1 MTVTS
6 AITPSG
12 RHIKAAMN
20 TAAINAPT
28 AIATGRLR
36 FAGCA
41 PERGLLTARPA
52 GCPPRRRPVCTG
64 GRRGMPDGSVP
75 IVIRDGSRAA
85 TGSSSVGITSCCPV
99 RRTPD
104 PESSPGSVGE
114 SSFQTGDSEVN
125 DDQTS
130 SSSSVPAPGTVT
142 SASAVEVEARQLAG
156 RRFGPMRE
164 GPRVAGTERQTVID
178 SFLVASGLVLV
189 EEWYVVLLVVT
200 IPSPGVVRH
209 RLSFPSP
216 LLGHARTSSVPG
228 PGTQTSRSSCSL
240 RPNAPSMRSTCS

>member
-1 MTVTS
+1 MTVIN

-20 TAAINAPT
+20 TAAINTPT
-28 AIATGRLR
+28 AVATGRLR

-41 PERGLLTARPA
+41 AERGLLTARPA

-99 RRTPD
+99 RRTPG
-104 PESSPGSVGE
+104 PASAPGSVGE
-114 SSFQTGDSEVN
+114 SSFHTGDSEVN

-130 SSSSVPAPGTVT
+130 SSSSVPSPGTVT
-142 SASAVEVEARQLAG
+142 SASGSRSRRGSSPVGGSVQCGSDPVSLAPNVRPSSTASWSRVGSCSSKSGSSSSSSRSRRQVSSVIGCPFPVLSSVMHEL
-156 RRFGPMRE
+156 RRC
-164 GPRVAGTERQTVID
+164 
-178 SFLVASGLVLV
+178 
-189 EEWYVVLLVVT
+189 
-200 IPSPGVVRH
+200 
-209 RLSFPSP
+209 RLS
-216 LLGHARTSSVPG
+216 GA
-228 PGTQTSRSSCSL
+228 QTSRSSCSL